1 MSSMT
6 YQQKSLDGATG
17 IELVIALYDGA
28 VRFLYRAVQCIEED
42 DVRGRRIAVKKAID
56 VLMYL
61 QARLRPELGERPAA
75 ALSDFY
81 AAMFTMTLEASH
93 AASVSHTASKNR
105 LLEVIGCIR
114 NVREAWAIAAKDPV
128 VGRVLPRELR
138 TREERFCAM
147 PAAKPQPAKA
157 ELYDGEAVGSRW
169 RA

>member
-28 VRFLYRAVQCIEED
+28 IRFLYRAIQCVEED
-42 DVRGRRIAVKKAID
+42 DVRGRRIAVKKAVD

-61 QARLRPELGERPAA
+61 QARLRPELGPRPAA

-93 AASVSHTASKNR
+93 AASKDQF
-105 LLEVIGCIR
+105 LEVIACIR
-114 NVREAWAIAAKDPV
+114 NVREAWAVAAKDPV
-128 VGRVLPRELR
+128 VGRMLPRELR
-138 TREERFCAM
+138 THEEKFTPA
-147 PAAKPQPAKA
+147 PAAKP
-157 ELYDGEAVGSRW
+157 EVFDGEAAGSRW
-169 RA
+169 QA